1 MRYLAEFLQ
10 IVRSRTGNAGPLKVW
25 AQGLLELGWLQQR
38 QLRVPIP
45 IAVPIAVPIAI
56 PIGIPFR
63 NDPVGRGPRP
73 LAIADRQRPGSP
85 AQPHYYRPVSG
96 RNL

>member
-38 QLRVPIP
+38 QLWVPIP
-45 IAVPIAVPIAI
+45 IAVPIAIPIA
-56 PIGIPFR
+56 IPFR
-63 NDPVGRGPRP
+63 NDPVGRGTRP
-73 LAIADRQRPGSP
+73 LAVADRQRPGSL

>member
-38 QLRVPIP
+38 QLWVPIP
-45 IAVPIAVPIAI
+45 IAIPIA
-56 PIGIPFR
+56 IPFR

-73 LAIADRQRPGSP
+73 LAIADRQRPGSL

>member
-25 AQGLLELGWLQQR
+25 AQGLLDLGWLQQP
-38 QLRVPIP
+38 QLWVPIP
-45 IAVPIAVPIAI
+45 ISI
-56 PIGIPFR
+56 PISIPTTIPLK
-63 NDPVGRGPRP
+63 NEPAGRCPRP
-73 LAIADRQRPGSP
+73 VSVADRQRPGYS

>member
-38 QLRVPIP
+38 QLWVPIP
-45 IAVPIAVPIAI
+45 IAVPIAM

-73 LAIADRQRPGSP
+73 LAIADRQRPGSL

>member
-25 AQGLLELGWLQQR
+25 AQGLLEFGWLQQR
-38 QLRVPIP
+38 QLWVPI
-45 IAVPIAVPIAI
+45 PIAI

-73 LAIADRQRPGSP
+73 LATADRQRPGSP

>member
-38 QLRVPIP
+38 QLWVPIP
-45 IAVPIAVPIAI
+45 IAVPIAIPIA
-56 PIGIPFR
+56 IPFR

-73 LAIADRQRPGSP
+73 LAIADRQRPGSL

>member
-38 QLRVPIP
+38 QLWVPIP

-73 LAIADRQRPGSP
+73 LAIADRQRPGSL
-85 AQPHYYRPVSG
+85 AQPHYYRPVSR

>member
-45 IAVPIAVPIAI
+45 ISIPTAI
-56 PIGIPFR
+56 PLKNEPA
-63 NDPVGRGPRP
+63 GRCPRP
-73 LAIADRQRPGSP
+73 VSVADRQRPGYS